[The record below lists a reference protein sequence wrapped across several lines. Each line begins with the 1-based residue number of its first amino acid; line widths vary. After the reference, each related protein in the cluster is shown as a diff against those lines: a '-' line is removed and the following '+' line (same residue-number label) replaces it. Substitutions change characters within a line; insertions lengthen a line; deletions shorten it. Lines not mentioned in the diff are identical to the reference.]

1 MKDELNDAIFIALN
15 QLNSALIRRLESLQ
29 QQIDSVQHNL
39 DEAITSKSDDS
50 EEKMKEI
57 AEEAIKD
64 SYYLDDKITENI
76 EEYFRRNTFSITAN

>member
-1 MKDELNDAIFIALN
+1 MKDELNDAIIIALN